1 MFQKQS
7 KIIDIDKIT
16 MKIEND
22 KNNNKKE
29 IIVDKIRTNKEE
41 TIPKIAENRNSDE
54 SNNIIISFR
63 GDNIKW
69 ID

>member
-63 GDNIKW
+63 GNNIKW